1 MASSIDKMAI
11 DDAIVSNQITA
22 PVDGETK
29 KGPEVVVESEAS
41 SNDNDGIKDRRRF
54 KEYNEAAFDQSEDPR
69 FYKPIPEYEGIHRW
83 DPDFDWTE
91 DEEKRL
97 VRKVDWR
104 ICTFACIT
112 FFALQLD
119 RGNIV
124 QATSDTLLADL
135 GMNTNDYNTGQTIFY
150 CAFLFAE
157 LPSQLISKKLGPDR
171 WIPIQ
176 MFSWSLIAACQAFL
190 TNRSGYYACRA
201 LLGLFEGGFI
211 PDTILFLSFWY
222 KSKELPIRLSFFW
235 VSYQGT
241 AIIGAFLAFGFL
253 HIRREDGSGGWRYL
267 FAYEGLI
274 TGVIAIIAAFWM
286 PPSPTQTKG
295 ILRGKDGWFSE
306 HEEKILV
313 NRIIRDDPGKGS
325 MHNRQAVTLRMLW
338 KALCDHDM
346 WPIYLLGLTWMIPN
360 TPATSYISIQLKS
373 LGYNTFQTNLMTI
386 PAYALFIVN
395 LLFWTWIS
403 ERFNIRLLLG
413 IVAEVWCLV
422 PLIALAVIPDSTSPW
437 VLWILNVILI
447 GAPYVHA
454 IVVAMTS
461 RNAGSVSTRTVA
473 SAIYNM
479 MVQVSN
485 IIGNNIYRE
494 NDKPHYRVG
503 NRVLIALAA
512 WSLALFIGARYY
524 YAWRNKKR
532 AEIWDRMSSTER
544 EQYLAANGDK
554 GNKRYNFTP
563 TDALLQTS

>member
-1 MASSIDKMAI
+1 MAVDDATAVNEISTTAAPVDDETKKSP
-11 DDAIVSNQITA
+11 DAIVDSD
-22 PVDGETK
+22 V
-29 KGPEVVVESEAS
+29 S
-41 SNDNDGIKDRRRF
+41 SNSESKDRRRF
-54 KEYNEAAFDQSEDPR
+54 KEFSEAAFEQTEDPR

-91 DEEKRL
+91 AEEKRL
-97 VRKVDWR
+97 IRKIDWR
-104 ICTFACIT
+104 VCTFACIT

-119 RGNIV
+119 RGNVV
-124 QATSDTLLADL
+124 QATSDTLLTDL

-190 TNRSGYYACRA
+190 ENRTGYYVCRA

-253 HIRREDGSGGWRYL
+253 HIRRDDGTGGWRYL

-295 ILRGKDGWFSE
+295 ILRGKNGWFNE

-313 NRIIRDDPGKGS
+313 NRIIRDDPSKGT
-325 MHNRQAVTLRMLW
+325 MHNRQAVTPKMLW
-338 KALCDHDM
+338 KALWDYDM

-373 LGYNTFQTNLMTI
+373 LGFSTFQTNLLTI
-386 PAYALFIVN
+386 PAYVIFIIN

-403 ERFNIRLLLG
+403 ERFDIRFLLG

-422 PLIALAVIPDSTSPW
+422 PLIALAVLPDNSSPW

-454 IVVAMTS
+454 VVVAMTS

-494 NDKPHYRVG
+494 QDKPHYRVG

-512 WSLALFIGARYY
+512 WSLVLFIGAKYY
-524 YAWRNKKR
+524 YMWRNKKR
-532 AEIWDRMSSTER
+532 AEIWDRMSSEER
-544 EQYLAANGDK
+544 TAYLAANGNK
-554 GNKRYNFTP
+554 GNKRYGP
-563 TDALLQTS
+563 LLTYAPQQ

>member
-1 MASSIDKMAI
+1 MAI
-11 DDAIVSNQITA
+11 NDATVGNEIIA
-22 PVDGETK
+22 PVSDK
-29 KGPEVVVESEAS
+29 KSPDVVVDSEAS
-41 SNDNDGIKDRRRF
+41 SDAGNKDRRRIR
-54 KEYNEAAFDQSEDPR
+54 EYNEAAFDQSEDPR

-91 DEEKRL
+91 EEEKRL

-104 ICTFACIT
+104 ICTFACVT

-119 RGNIV
+119 RGNVV
-124 QATSDTLLADL
+124 QATSDTMLADL

-157 LPSQLISKKLGPDR
+157 LPSQLLSKKLGPDR

-190 TNRSGYYACRA
+190 KSKGGYYACRA

-222 KSKELPIRLSFFW
+222 KSKELPIRLSYFW

-241 AIIGAFLAFGFL
+241 AIIGAFLAFGLL
-253 HIRREDGSGGWRYL
+253 HIRREDGTGGWRYL

-274 TGVIAIIAAFWM
+274 TGVIAIVAAFWM

-295 ILRGKDGWFSE
+295 ILRGKDGWFTE

-313 NRIIRDDPGKGS
+313 NRIIRDDPSKGS
-325 MHNRQAVTLRMLW
+325 MHNRQGITPKMLW
-338 KALCDHDM
+338 KALCDVDM
-346 WPIYLLGLTWMIPN
+346 WPVYLIGLVWMIPN
-360 TPATSYISIQLKS
+360 TPSTSYISLQLKS
-373 LGYNTFQTNLMTI
+373 LGFNTFQVNLMTI

-403 ERFNIRLLLG
+403 ERFNVRFLLG

-422 PLIALAVIPDSTSPW
+422 PLIALAVLPDNTSPW

-454 IVVAMTS
+454 IIVAMTS

-473 SAIYNM
+473 SALYNM

-494 NDKPHYRVG
+494 DDKPHYRVG
-503 NRVLIALAA
+503 NRVLIALAS
-512 WSLALFIGARYY
+512 WSLVLFIGARYY
-524 YAWRNKKR
+524 YAWRNK
-532 AEIWDRMSSTER
+532 
-544 EQYLAANGDK
+544 
-554 GNKRYNFTP
+554 
-563 TDALLQTS
+563 

>member
-1 MASSIDKMAI
+1 MAI
-11 DDAIVSNQITA
+11 DDATVSNQITG
-22 PVDGETK
+22 PVDDETK
-29 KGPEVVVESEAS
+29 KGPDAVVKSEAS
-41 SNDNDGIKDRRRF
+41 SDSGNNNRRRF
-54 KEYNEAAFDQSEDPR
+54 REYNEAAFDQSEDPR

-83 DPDFDWTE
+83 DPDFDWSE
-91 DEEKRL
+91 EEEKRL

-119 RGNIV
+119 RGNVV
-124 QATSDTLLADL
+124 QATSDTMLADL

-190 TNRSGYYACRA
+190 TNRGGYYACRA

-222 KSKELPIRLSFFW
+222 KSRELPIRLSFFW

-253 HIRREDGSGGWRYL
+253 HIRREDGTGGWRYL

-306 HEEKILV
+306 REEKILV
-313 NRIIRDDPGKGS
+313 NRIIRDDPSKGT
-325 MHNRQAVTLRMLW
+325 MHNRQAVTPKMLW
-338 KALCDHDM
+338 KALWDYDM

-395 LLFWTWIS
+395 LLFWTWVS
-403 ERFNIRLLLG
+403 ERFDVRFLLG
-413 IVAEVWCLV
+413 IVSEVWCLV
-422 PLIALAVIPDSTSPW
+422 PLIALAVLPDNTSPW
-437 VLWILNVILI
+437 ALWILNVILI

-454 IVVAMTS
+454 IIVAMTS

-512 WSLALFIGARYY
+512 WSLVLFVGARYY
-524 YAWRNKKR
+524 YEWRNKKR

-554 GNKRYNFTP
+554 GNKRRYWMSDHLVPARKAKCF
-563 TDALLQTS
+563 